1 MDIEFSQ
8 DDVLLPHNKVALCLA
23 MIYILINLYYGKIM
37 IIFIFIICIIIFV
50 MFYGKYSVKTK
61 LSEVVAFSLIISFLF
76 SILLGKTY
84 SQEGFTNKKKL
95 PKKNIKK
102 KNNIKKKKNFNS
114 LNKSNDDTD
123 NFVGNNRVDIGSSF
137 LEAYKNLDQKQIKTM
152 TRDTKDLIKT
162 QKTLMSTLEHLAPVV
177 KEGKSIIDTFKG
189 YFDNK

>member
-1 MDIEFSQ
+1 MNIEINHDDI
-8 DDVLLPHNKVALCLA
+8 LLPHNKVALCLA
-23 MIYILINLYYGKIM
+23 MIYILINLYYSKII
-37 IIFIFIICIIIFV
+37 IIFIFIICIV
-50 MFYGKYSVKTK
+50 MFAIFYGKTSIKEK
-61 LSEVVAFSLIISFLF
+61 LSEIVAFSLIISFLF

-84 SQEGFTNKKKL
+84 SQEGFANKKKETKSKST
-95 PKKNIKK
+95 KKKSNIKK
-102 KNNIKKKKNFNS
+102 RKTSNLNNS
-114 LNKSNDDTD
+114 SDDTD

-152 TRDTKDLIKT
+152 TKDTKDLIKT